1 MDSRRGR
8 SRRKPCR
15 CGSRGIRDRRLSMLL
30 VIIMFASAIF
40 DMPFSW
46 SWIFHGPS
54 SVFASGG
61 KEGGSLWATASNAK
75 VKEGKRQDV
84 DIYVISED
92 NDVSP
97 GNTSVMT
104 LYLKNNTDQTITEG
118 KLSFSSRYILPE
130 NGAFVDYQLEEDEDA
145 WDSMEEEQDETSDP
159 DAAEAVPDIG
169 SEKEDYADYQEEGDE
184 ADPGILTGIDLEPG
198 EWYEVYFEFYTEDDL
213 GPQKAS
219 VNFRFVGEGEEGMI
233 RSSQKFYYGIGL
245 PNVNLELTGGEQVET
260 GVLQEMNIW
269 MTEPSWSSW
278 VTEGKDED
286 EDEEN
291 LASDSDSDKAS
302 SSEAGKTASPS
313 ETDREDDSDDTDEQ
327 EKKDRETIKEYEE
340 KAMDLPEAKVRYEV
354 EIFGTEFRKFRP
366 RKAEEVEDIGWINCV
381 YQLAQDARPGIYYGK
396 VKALGRWNNEAFTA
410 EQGFLF
416 EVTGEGTI
424 TLEDRMD
431 GMRIQITGPA
441 SSFPEADELTLETG
455 KITEEEQAI
464 LDGMILKEGQTVNA
478 LHFRLLADGEEKPLT
493 GPVTVRLSGKKIEES
508 AELIPEIWENAEETA
523 DAANPAAAEMEGS
536 LGTAEAAENAEIE
549 GTAENAGSAD
559 EGSTAATENM
569 ETAELGA
576 ESGMA
581 EDVTPQ
587 VTVEDVSGSV
597 EMTEEEATVIL
608 PERILRQGP
617 GAAAAYMAGE
627 EVTATRRIADNGTL
641 IIRTAGNGQ
650 TDKESQEEPEEEI
663 IADGQQ
669 AGIALL
675 AVNLEYGQLEELEC
689 GITDQKRIQVETDVL
704 PAAYVITDAELEE
717 DPVVPNEADNTL
729 TYEDEDVKVTVTL
742 PDDYAAL
749 LGDGETEPQL
759 NVELIASSSAAR
771 RAGEDGELSG
781 GDNSYDALMRSAQ
794 EALSHMVA
802 SAVFSRIEITGPGM
816 GTDSGVNPDGN
827 TAGDGTAQAAAA
839 LEAGKIQVEFQ
850 FKKNFLDTRADG
862 EVNVLQYVGSAD
874 GQVKILT
881 PNVEKD
887 DSGQV
892 KNVVYTYEVNGLDE
906 LAEGTF
912 GIVWTADFMGVNT
925 GGPGTHIFTVGGIV
939 LVLGA
944 FWVWQRERI
953 REGQEWDS
961 LCMK

>member
-1 MDSRRGR
+1 
-8 SRRKPCR
+8 
-15 CGSRGIRDRRLSMLL
+15 
-30 VIIMFASAIF
+30 MFASAIF

-46 SWIFHGPS
+46 SRIFHGPS

-145 WDSMEEEQDETSDP
+145 WDSMEEEQDETSDS
-159 DAAEAVPDIG
+159 DAAEAVLDIG
-169 SEKEDYADYQEEGDE
+169 SEKEDYADYQEEEDE

-286 EDEEN
+286 EEN
-291 LASDSDSDKAS
+291 FASDSDSDKAS
-302 SSEAGKTASPS
+302 SSEADKTASPS
-313 ETDREDDSDDTDEQ
+313 ETEREDDSDDTDEQ

-455 KITEEEQAI
+455 KITEDEQAI
-464 LDGMILKEGQTVNA
+464 LDGMLLKEGQTVNA

-523 DAANPAAAEMEGS
+523 D
-536 LGTAEAAENAEIE
+536 
-549 GTAENAGSAD
+549 
-559 EGSTAATENM
+559 
-569 ETAELGA
+569 
-576 ESGMA
+576 
-581 EDVTPQ
+581 VTPQ

-597 EMTEEEATVIL
+597 EMTQEEATVIL
-608 PERILRQGP
+608 PERVLRQGP

-641 IIRTAGNGQ
+641 IIRTAGNGL

-717 DPVVPNEADNTL
+717 DPAVPNEADNTL

-742 PDDYAAL
+742 PDDYAAAL

-771 RAGEDGELSG
+771 RAGGDGELSG
-781 GDNSYDALMRSAQ
+781 GDNSYNALMRSAQ
-794 EALSHMVA
+794 EALSHMAA
-802 SAVFSRIEITGPGM
+802 SAVFSRMEITGPGM
-816 GTDSGVNPDGN
+816 GSDSGVNPDGN

-839 LEAGKIQVEFQ
+839 LGAGEIQVEFQ

-862 EVNVLQYVGSAD
+862 EVNVLQYAGSED

-881 PNVEKD
+881 ADVKMD

-892 KNVVYTYEVNGLDE
+892 KDVVYTYEVNGLDE
-906 LAEGTF
+906 LAESTF

-925 GGPGTHIFTVGGIV
+925 GGPGAHIFTVGGIV
-939 LVLGA
+939 LMLGA